1 MRSPAAAFGL
11 PPDKLTTNR
20 KKDANGPLSTTAVR
34 LRQELV
40 GLILSGE
47 IAAGRRLDQRQLAKR
62 LKTTTAP
69 LREAFSALES
79 EGMLVRQQGLGVF
92 CRIYTVLEV
101 EEMVEIRGVLEALA
115 ARRATAHISDANIAD
130 LRRIAAQLAKA
141 IPPGGD
147 QEFMDAH
154 VDFHRRIVQISRSLR
169 LQELLEFHRLI
180 DVILTNIVPGVWA
193 SEPHDHMEVVE
204 ALAARNPESAEQAM
218 RNHIAP
224 TYHKRF
230 ASLRVRFGEGLILP
244 ATMHGR

>member
-1 MRSPAAAFGL
+1 MRLPVAAFGL
-11 PPDKLTTNR
+11 PSDNSTTSR
-20 KKDANGPLSTTAVR
+20 KKGSNGSLSTTAVR
-34 LRQELV
+34 LRQELIS
-40 GLILSGE
+40 LILSGE

-115 ARRATAHISDANIAD
+115 ARRATAHISEVNLND
-130 LRRIAAQLAKA
+130 LRRIAAQLAKP
-141 IPPGGD
+141 IPAGGD
-147 QEFMDAH
+147 QEYMDLH
-154 VDFHRRIVQISRSLR
+154 VDFHKKIVQISRSLR

-180 DVILTNIVPGVWA
+180 DVILANIVPGLWGT
-193 SEPHDHMEVVE
+193 EPHDHLGVVD
-204 ALAARNPESAEQAM
+204 ALASRNPESAEQAM
-218 RNHIAP
+218 RNHVAP
-224 TYHKRF
+224 TYHNRF